1 MIPVIKRPQSQQ
13 LKPSEHRASEKTQI
27 LKRPTSH
34 VLTHQIIIDP
44 KFIPVLK
51 HQRRQKSRHPGTTIL
66 RTESSKKTLSPKST
80 LKKAMSRESSLIKRS
95 STWSII
101 SQDFSVPTI
110 LTSKDQ
116 LLKFSTQKRLY
127 SKRLDPEWPTSQE
140 SDHLKITESRF
151 QSSNP
156 INQGPTSQSLRFSR
170 KQILNNSRINA

>member
-66 RTESSKKTLSPKST
+66 RTESSKKPCH
-80 LKKAMSRESSLIKRS
+80 
-95 STWSII
+95 
-101 SQDFSVPTI
+101 QN
-110 LTSKDQ
+110 Q
-116 LLKFSTQKRLY
+116 LL
-127 SKRLDPEWPTSQE
+127 
-140 SDHLKITESRF
+140 
-151 QSSNP
+151 
-156 INQGPTSQSLRFSR
+156 R
-170 KQILNNSRINA
+170 KQCPESHHS